1 MTGPFHSY
9 LSPKL
14 ESRPR
19 PGTGTCGV
27 FCREPVARDEIV
39 ALWGGKIL
47 SAEEIDPS
55 MPNFTQQVL
64 QIEDNFFLLNP
75 EMDAS
80 DCFNH
85 SCEPNVGLSGQIG
98 LIAMRDIKVGEE
110 VCLDYAMCDGSD
122 YDEFDCSCGAPT
134 CRGRVTGQDWKRP
147 ELWDRY
153 DGYFSPYL
161 QRRIARLKKE
171 VHQERNAAALR

>member
-1 MTGPFHSY
+1 M
-9 LSPKL
+9 
-14 ESRPR
+14 
-19 PGTGTCGV
+19 
-27 FCREPVARDEIV
+27 FCRRPVAKDEIV

-47 SAEEIDPS
+47 SAEEIDRS
-55 MPNFTQQVL
+55 MPNFTQQIL
-64 QIEDNFFLLNP
+64 QIEDGFYLFSP
-75 EMDAS
+75 TMEAS

-98 LIAMRDIKVGEE
+98 LIAMRDIQAGEE

-122 YDEFDCSCGAPT
+122 YDEFDCSCGSPN
-134 CRGRVTGQDWKRP
+134 CRGRVTGQDWRRP
-147 ELWDRY
+147 ELWERY

-161 QRRIARLKKE
+161 QRRIARLKRE

>member
-1 MTGPFHSY
+1 MTGQYYSY

-14 ESRPR
+14 ESRPHAEK
-19 PGTGTCGV
+19 GNCGV
-27 FCREPVARDEIV
+27 FCNEPIARDEIV
-39 ALWGGKIL
+39 ALWGGKVL
-47 SAEEIDPS
+47 SAGEIDRD

-64 QIEDNFFLLNP
+64 QIEDDFFLLCP
-75 EMDAS
+75 TMEPS

-85 SCEPNVGLSGQIG
+85 CCDPNVGMSGQIG
-98 LIAMRDIKVGEE
+98 LIAMRDIEVGEE

-122 YDEFDCSCGAPT
+122 YDEFDCSCGAPN

-147 ELWDRY
+147 ELWEKY

-161 QRRIARLKKE
+161 QRRIAQLKKE
-171 VHQERNAAALR
+171 VHQERRTAAFR